1 MTAERNIG
9 GRQTMPWEK
18 SFNEEE
24 VLEKAMHLF
33 WEKGF
38 EPTSIA
44 DLIEGTGINRGSL
57 YNAFGGKQALFEKVL
72 LKYDRDKRRTLLA
85 QLEAL
90 DDPKKA
96 ICDFFDNI
104 VADTLSDTGKKGCF
118 LINTASKIA
127 THDEQVSEIITNG
140 LREIEA
146 FFRRSVEVG
155 QARGV
160 FCKELNPENT
170 AKALMA
176 FLVAIRVLG
185 RGAYSDAALKTI
197 ADEAKRL
204 ID

>member
-127 THDEQVSEIITNG
+127 AHDEQVSEIITNG